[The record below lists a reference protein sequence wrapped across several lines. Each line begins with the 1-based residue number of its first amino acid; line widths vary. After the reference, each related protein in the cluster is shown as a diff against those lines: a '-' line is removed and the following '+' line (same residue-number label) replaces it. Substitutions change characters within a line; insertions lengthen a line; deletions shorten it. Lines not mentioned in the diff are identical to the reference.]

1 MPPTIKAGGDRAPI
15 EIPLYSQ
22 CAAAGTAPPTYGW
35 ISDGYYE
42 LIEARRRHSANGG
55 AAAAVD
61 VQKTPSGTA
70 LGAGVSMLAS
80 TFDLT
85 ANANSI
91 TGGVKSASNAG
102 LSATKTNRQLA
113 PGDAIG
119 VVTSGTL
126 TALAGLQVTVVLVR
140 IRPNRV
146 R

>member
-1 MPPTIKAGGDRAPI
+1 MPPTLKAGADKAPI
-15 EIPLYSQ
+15 AIPLYSQ
-22 CAAAGTAPPTYGW
+22 SAAAGNAPSTYGW

-55 AAAAVD
+55 AGAAVD
-61 VQKTPSGTA
+61 IQKTPSGTA
-70 LGAGVSMLAS
+70 LGAGASMLVS

-85 ANANSI
+85 ANANSN
-91 TGGVKSASNAG
+91 TGGLKSAANGG
-102 LSATKTNRQLA
+102 LSATRTNRQLA

-126 TALAGLQVTVVLVR
+126 AALVGLQVTVVLVR